1 MLGHPRPKSHQKCIK
16 FLYFFGLLFWLSFLC
31 FWLAQASK
39 MDAQIAP
46 ESMKMVSWQASLQRV
61 TKKSD
66 FCHFLGGFFI
76 YFLQIFLFFW
86 TLVSRL
92 SEAFQQRYDIKT
104 IQENPCFCIKNNVVA
119 KLTTQKKNKEN
130 YKKTLQKYVMKED
143 VKKSPLRVTFSL
155 ILDSQNRRNEA
166 AHLKKTGLE
175 RYIEKDIKKK

>member
-1 MLGHPRPKSHQKCIK
+1 MLGHPRPKTLQKCII
-16 FLYFFGLLFWLSFLC
+16 FLYFFGLLFQRSFCC
-31 FWLAQASK
+31 FWLAKASK
-39 MDAQIAP
+39 MDAQIGP
-46 ESMKMVSWQASLQRV
+46 ESMKMVSWQASSQRV
-61 TKKSD
+61 TKKID

-130 YKKTLQKYVMKED
+130 YKQTLQKYVMKED

-155 ILDSQNRRNEA
+155 ILDSQNKRNEA
-166 AHLKKTGLE
+166 SHLKKTGLE
-175 RYIEKDIKKK
+175 NVQKKNLKKK